1 MSAKIRNERELRA
14 ARLRGQILPILA
26 TLAASCLVLLPFIA
40 VTPAMPPFGFMML
53 IAWRL
58 LRPELWPM
66 WIGLPLGLF
75 DDLVSGQPIG
85 SAMMLWTL
93 ALVAIDVIDQRLVW
107 RDYWQDWLI
116 AAGLT
121 IAVLLGGLVTANM
134 AGGEGHVLL
143 IVPQIVISIL
153 IYPAVAR
160 VCALLDRWRL
170 S

>member
-1 MSAKIRNERELRA
+1 MTQRIRSEAELRA
-14 ARLRGQILPILA
+14 ARMRGQILPIVT
-26 TLAASCLVLLPFIA
+26 TLAGSCLVLAPYVATIPML
-40 VTPAMPPFGFMML
+40 PPFGFLML

-58 LRPELWPM
+58 LRPELWPI

-75 DDLVSGQPIG
+75 DDLMSGQPIG
-85 SAMMLWTL
+85 SAVMLWTL
-93 ALVAIDVIDQRLVW
+93 ALLAIDVIDQRLVW

-121 IAVLLGGLVTANM
+121 IAMLLGGLVTANM
-134 AGGEGHVLL
+134 AGGEGHVVL
-143 IVPQIVISIL
+143 IVPQMIVSIL

>member
-1 MSAKIRNERELRA
+1 MNPRIRSERELQA
-14 ARLRGQILPILA
+14 ARMRGQILPVVT
-26 TLAASCLVLLPFIA
+26 TLAGSLAVLLPFIA
-40 VTPAMPPFGFMML
+40 ESPSLPPFGFMML
-53 IAWRL
+53 LSWRL
-58 LRPELWPM
+58 LRPELWPV

-93 ALVAIDVIDQRLVW
+93 ALLVLDLIDQRLVW
-107 RDYWQDWLI
+107 RDYWQDWLM
-116 AAGLT
+116 AAALI
-121 IAVLLGGLVTANM
+121 IAVLLGGLITANG

-143 IVPQIVISIL
+143 IVPQILVSIL
-153 IYPAVAR
+153 IFPVVAR

>member
-14 ARLRGQILPILA
+14 ARLRGQILPLLS

-40 VTPAMPPFGFMML
+40 VTPAMPPFGFIML

-58 LRPELWPM
+58 LRPELWPV

-93 ALVAIDVIDQRLVW
+93 ALLVIDGINQRLVW

-116 AAGLT
+116 AAGLI
-121 IAVLLGGLVTANM
+121 IAILLGGLATANG
-134 AGGEGHVLL
+134 AGGEGHIVL
-143 IVPQIVISIL
+143 IVPQMIISVL
-153 IYPAVAR
+153 AYPVVAR
-160 VCALLDRWRL
+160 LCALLDRWRL